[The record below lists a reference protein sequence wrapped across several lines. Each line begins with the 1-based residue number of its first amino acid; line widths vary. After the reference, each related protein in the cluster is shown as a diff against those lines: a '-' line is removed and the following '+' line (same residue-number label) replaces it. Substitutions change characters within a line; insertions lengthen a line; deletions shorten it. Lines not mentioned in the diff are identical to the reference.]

1 MLHFYI
7 TGFIPAVIM
16 PIRQIITVYKKLGYK
31 TETNNACIW
40 SSKCNL
46 IKIYTRTQNT
56 HNTDGTV
63 LHFLS
68 SSKQMAPF

>member
-31 TETNNACIW
+31 TETNNACI
-40 SSKCNL
+40 
-46 IKIYTRTQNT
+46 
-56 HNTDGTV
+56 
-63 LHFLS
+63 
-68 SSKQMAPF
+68 